1 MEIIIGIICFFVGGG
16 VGTGITLGIVKN
28 KKPEVVIVEDKTSE
42 KQQDVIVQLTDI
54 DLAKQICDTDNSLLC
69 REILCLQFSRGIDS
83 QTAGKTC
90 EEISNL
96 ANSIRIIEECEKRQD
111 SEKCYDTFWRRK

>member
-1 MEIIIGIICFFVGGG
+1 MEIIIGIICFVVGGSL
-16 VGTGITLGIVKN
+16 GTGITIGVMKN
-28 KKPEVVIVEDKTSE
+28 QKPEVVIVEDKTAQ
-42 KQQDVIVQLTDI
+42 KQQEIIHQLTDLE
-54 DLAKQICDTDNSLLC
+54 LAKQICETDDSLLC

-96 ANSIRIIEECEKRQD
+96 ANSIRIIEECEKRED
-111 SEKCYDTFWRRK
+111 SEKCFDTFWRRK